1 MEECMFDQGKPIET
15 LSDKINELLEKY
27 KDLQTQNES
36 LRQEVVRAKALGEAK
51 DVQIAKLE
59 QSLIGKDINADDL
72 MSKIEA
78 VLGR

>member
-1 MEECMFDQGKPIET
+1 MFEQEKPINT
-15 LSDKINELLEKY
+15 LSDKISELLEKY
-27 KDLQTQNES
+27 KDLQAQNES
-36 LRQEVVRAKALGEAK
+36 LRQEVVRAKALAEAK

>member
-1 MEECMFDQGKPIET
+1 MFEQGKPIET

-36 LRQEVVRAKALGEAK
+36 LRQEVVRAKALAEAK

>member
-1 MEECMFDQGKPIET
+1 MFEQEKPINT
-15 LSDKINELLEKY
+15 LSDKISELLEKY
-27 KDLQTQNES
+27 KDLQAQNES
-36 LRQEVVRAKALGEAK
+36 LRQEVVRAKALAEAK

-72 MSKIEA
+72 MSKIVA

>member
-36 LRQEVVRAKALGEAK
+36 LRQEVVRAKALAEAK

>member
-1 MEECMFDQGKPIET
+1 MFEQGKTIMT

-27 KDLQTQNES
+27 KDLQAQNES
-36 LRQEVVRAKALGEAK
+36 LRQEVVKAKALAEAK
-51 DVQIAKLE
+51 NVQIAKLE
-59 QSLIGKDINADDL
+59 QDLIGKDINADDL

>member
-1 MEECMFDQGKPIET
+1 MEECMFEQEKPINT
-15 LSDKINELLEKY
+15 LSDKISELLEKY
-27 KDLQTQNES
+27 KDLQAQNES
-36 LRQEVVRAKALGEAK
+36 LRQEVVRAKALAEAK

>member
-1 MEECMFDQGKPIET
+1 MFEQVKPIET

-27 KDLQTQNES
+27 KDLQAQNES
-36 LRQEVVRAKALGEAK
+36 LRQEVVRAKALAEAK

>member
-1 MEECMFDQGKPIET
+1 MFEQGKPIET
-15 LSDKINELLEKY
+15 LSDKINELLERY
-27 KDLQTQNES
+27 KDLQAQNES
-36 LRQEVVRAKALGEAK
+36 LRQEVVRAKALAEAK

>member
-1 MEECMFDQGKPIET
+1 MFEQGTTIAT

-27 KDLQTQNES
+27 KDLQVQNES
-36 LRQEVVRAKALGEAK
+36 LRQEVVKAKALAEAK

-59 QSLIGKDINADDL
+59 NDLIGKNINADDL

-78 VLGR
+78 VLGK